1 MTLGFTSQSMIWG
14 VCSIPP
20 SSNLQKIHTWY
31 KGNRLENH
39 NNTDTNTI
47 DNDMVERLDYIKM
60 SLATKS
66 QRIRSQVA
74 ESQVM
79 IPMWQLSIY
88 NSDRRCL
95 ECFPIKMQICQV
107 KWTPVKFTP
116 GMLNAQR
123 LHLMHMSWGVPFG
136 GLSFQGDAFLFKEV
150 PLYDAFR

>member
-47 DNDMVERLDYIKM
+47 DNDIVERLDYIKM

-74 ESQVM
+74 KSQVM
-79 IPMWQLSIY
+79 IPMWQFSIY

-95 ECFPIKMQICQV
+95 ECFPMIMQICQ
-107 KWTPVKFTP
+107 P
-116 GMLNAQR
+116 GEMNTSKIYPMNVECTTFEFDAYVMR
-123 LHLMHMSWGVPFG
+123 CPFWW
-136 GLSFQGDAFLFKEV
+136 
-150 PLYDAFR
+150 P

>member
-1 MTLGFTSQSMIWG
+1 MTLGVTSHAMIWG
-14 VCSIPP
+14 VFSIPP
-20 SSNLQKIHTWY
+20 SLNLQKIHSWY

-47 DNDMVERLDYIKM
+47 DNDMVESLDYIKM
-60 SLATKS
+60 SLATRS

-107 KWTPVKFTP
+107 KWTPVKFTRDVECTTF
-116 GMLNAQR
+116 A
-123 LHLMHMSWGVPFG
+123 S
-136 GLSFQGDAFLFKEV
+136 DA
-150 PLYDAFR
+150 YACI